1 MAKTVA
7 VNHIWRD
14 DEGAAPIEAPVL
26 DLVHL
31 SRQTFGD
38 HALET
43 ELLTLF
49 DRQAGHFA
57 ERLRGPSSVDDARGR
72 IELTHMMKG
81 SASAVGAFGVARAAE
96 AYEAALRAGGLHAAG
111 CETLLGEIDKA
122 RAAIAELV

>member
-1 MAKTVA
+1 MSQSAA
-7 VNHIWRD
+7 VNPTGQDHDGR
-14 DEGAAPIEAPVL
+14 ATIEASVL

-49 DRQAGHFA
+49 NGQAGHFA
-57 ERLRGPSSVDDARGR
+57 ERLREPCGVDDARGR

-81 SASAVGAFGVARAAE
+81 SAKAVGAFGVAQAAE
-96 AYEAALRAGGLHAAG
+96 AYEAELRAAGIGAAG
-111 CETLLGEIDKA
+111 CETLLAELDRV
-122 RAAIAELV
+122 RAAIVELL

>member
-1 MAKTVA
+1 MANSAA
-7 VNHIWRD
+7 VYHDWQDHD
-14 DEGAAPIEAPVL
+14 DRARLEASVL

-43 ELLTLF
+43 ELLALF

-57 ERLRGPSSVDDARGR
+57 ERLGAPCGADDLRGR

-81 SASAVGAFGVARAAE
+81 AASAIGAFGVARAAE
-96 AYEAALRAGGLHAAG
+96 AYESELRARGSGATG
-111 CETLLGEIDKA
+111 CALLLAEIDKA
-122 RAAIAELV
+122 RAAIADVL